1 MDKRNDKEGLNMNN
15 NGKQIQWM
23 CTYCGRTEWRKDWA
37 GRPMPGICSKRP
49 LKKGPH
55 RWVKNREM
63 KA

>member
-1 MDKRNDKEGLNMNN
+1 MNN